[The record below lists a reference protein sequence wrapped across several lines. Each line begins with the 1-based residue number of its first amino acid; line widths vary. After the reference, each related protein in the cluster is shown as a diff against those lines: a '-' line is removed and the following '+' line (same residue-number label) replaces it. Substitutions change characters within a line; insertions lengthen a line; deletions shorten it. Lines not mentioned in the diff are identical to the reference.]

1 MNTSNGFSKITRYC
15 KEENAKLPEIDLSLG
30 GVTARCFASDTYL
43 SLMNEHKEDI
53 ELTKISEK
61 DKITDKT
68 NQITIK
74 WPEKCQQIYNAIEQ
88 DKTITIAKLESL
100 LDIGHTTIKKM
111 LGAMQEEGFIRRV
124 GANNGGYWE
133 VLSGDEK

>member
-68 NQITIK
+68 NQITI
-74 WPEKCQQIYNAIEQ
+74 
-88 DKTITIAKLESL
+88 T
-100 LDIGHTTIKKM
+100 
-111 LGAMQEEGFIRRV
+111 R
-124 GANNGGYWE
+124 
-133 VLSGDEK
+133 